1 MPFLSGLSNDDRDRC
16 LKVLADIA
24 DIRTHL
30 DLFKWLHGGFQHFLP
45 HDVLIAAWGNF
56 HNGQLRYDIVSPLQG
71 VRTAKARSGA
81 LVQRMQEL
89 FTRWAVLKQPFST
102 HADRMSGTFA
112 MQPFGDPVP
121 PMRSALVH
129 GLRDRRDEQDSLYVV
144 LSRDTMPDTDAK
156 EALDVLLPHIDIAL
170 RKVGMLQQPG
180 SVTMAAGGA
189 NGPGSGQIT
198 VTNGQ
203 VNGHSAMPPDVGMTE
218 RELQVMQWV
227 QMGKTNHEIGTIL
240 DISGYTVKNHLQ
252 RIFKKL
258 DVYNRAQAVSVFKE
272 SHHAHG

>member
-16 LKVLADIA
+16 LKVLAEIA

-56 HNGQLRYDIVSPLQG
+56 PRGQLRYDIVSPLRG
-71 VRTAKARSGA
+71 VRTSKAHGGA
-81 LVQRMQEL
+81 LIQRMQEL
-89 FTRWAVLKQPFST
+89 FTRWAVLKQPFAT
-102 HADRMSGTFA
+102 HADRLSGTFSVH
-112 MQPFGDPVP
+112 PFSDPVE

-144 LSRDTMPDTDAK
+144 LSREAMPDSDAK
-156 EALDVLLPHIDIAL
+156 EALDVLLPHIDTAL
-170 RKVGMLQQPG
+170 RKVGMLQQP
-180 SVTMAAGGA
+180 TGGT
-189 NGPGSGQIT
+189 GGMQIT
-198 VTNGQ
+198 VSGGQ
-203 VNGHSAMPPDVGMTE
+203 INGHGTVPPDIGMTE

-227 QMGKTNHEIGTIL
+227 QMGKTNQEIGTIL
-240 DISGYTVKNHLQ
+240 EISGYTVKNHLQ